1 MQADMKTMGMGA
13 GAGVDAGRA
22 TGAEP
27 LAPRPGL
34 AAKHAFD
41 FALALFGTLCLAPF
55 LALVAVLVKLD
66 SPGPV
71 FFRQRRIGQGG
82 KPFHIFK
89 FRTMVDG
96 AYLMGSRLTT
106 KRDPRITRLGAILRW
121 SKVDELPQLFNVLRG
136 EMSFI
141 GPRPEDPYFVD
152 FYDREQRQVLQL
164 RPGIVGPSQI
174 EGRDEADE
182 YPEGLKDTE
191 RYYIEHIL
199 PPKLARDLDY
209 VRKATFLGDLRLLFH
224 GVWITVRGAFRLK
237 YLWRRRRSIALLG
250 FDLAVV
256 LATYALALSIGVNP
270 GTDIGPYA
278 GETALILALAMPP
291 LLVYFGCYH
300 AILAYFS
307 LWDIVAIFKAV
318 TVGSIAA
325 AGLTYF
331 LGGQAHPRSVFVL
344 NWTLLLFFLTGSRY
358 LLRAWTR
365 RGARSPELARD
376 KVIVAGAGL
385 GGEHLSRALIEDPTS
400 IFEPVGFIDET
411 KERWGS
417 RIHGIKVL
425 GGTAELPLALSA
437 SGVRAVFVCL
447 SDLPEDAAREVAQ
460 ICARAGVECRM
471 LPALVEML
479 STDSFAIDGARWA
492 VGGEH
497 AAAGAGEAALPN

>member
-1 MQADMKTMGMGA
+1 MQADLNLDLPVSPEGTP
-13 GAGVDAGRA
+13 GVSDELTTPQPR
-22 TGAEP
+22 
-27 LAPRPGL
+27 LAL
-34 AAKHAFD
+34 KHVVD
-41 FALALFGTLCLAPF
+41 FVLALAGTLCVAPF
-55 LALVAVLVKLD
+55 LALVAILIKLD

-71 FFRQRRIGQGG
+71 FFRQRRVGQNG

-96 AYLMGSRLTT
+96 AYKMGSRLTT

-121 SKVDELPQLFNVLRG
+121 SKIDELPQLFNVLRG

-141 GPRPEDPYFVD
+141 GPRPEDPHFVE
-152 FYDREQRQVLQL
+152 FYSAEQRHALLV

-191 RYYIEHIL
+191 RYYVEHIL
-199 PPKLARDLDY
+199 PPKLARDIDY
-209 VRKATFLGDLRLLFH
+209 VRNVTFWGDMRLLVH

-237 YLWRRRRSIALLG
+237 YLWRRRRRIALMAH
-250 FDLAVV
+250 DVV
-256 LATYALALSIGVNP
+256 LVLLAYALALSVGVNP
-270 GTDIGPYA
+270 GADIHSYA
-278 GETALILALAMPP
+278 RDTALILALSMPP
-291 LLVYFGCYH
+291 MLVYFGCYH
-300 AILAYFS
+300 GILTYFG
-307 LWDIVAIFKAV
+307 LWDIVALFKAV
-318 TVGSIAA
+318 SAGSIAV
-325 AGLTYF
+325 AGLTY
-331 LGGQAHPRSVFVL
+331 LMGAQEHPRSVFVL
-344 NWTLLLFFLTGSRY
+344 NWALLIFLLTSSRY
-358 LLRAWTR
+358 LLRAWAR
-365 RGARSPELARD
+365 RDVRGSDQVRE

-385 GGEHLSRALIEDPTS
+385 GGEHLSRALIEDPSST
-400 IFEPVGFIDET
+400 FEPVGFIDEIQD
-411 KERWGS
+411 RWGS

-492 VGGEH
+492 IDNGHDGV
-497 AAAGAGEAALPN
+497 EAPLPH